1 MKKLLLSLITA
12 LALVLYMSV
21 PAFAATAD
29 VTVTATP
36 SYVSIT
42 DNATTYDFG
51 VVSEST
57 NYTTSTALVAITNAS
72 SVQTDHTISVTTGN
86 WSGGLMW
93 IHDNTGTK
101 GVYTA
106 GMASNNATWG
116 VGDVIV
122 ESDITGTPNY
132 IYENCPANVS
142 YTYGLKLVAPS
153 SFNDGVQ
160 KSIIVRISA
169 VAG

>member
-57 NYTTSTALVAITNAS
+57 NYTTSTALVAITNAVLVVFRQTIQ
-72 SVQTDHTISVTTGN
+72 SVLLLETGLVGLCGFTTIRV
-86 WSGGLMW
+86 LR
-93 IHDNTGTK
+93 
-101 GVYTA
+101 
-106 GMASNNATWG
+106 
-116 VGDVIV
+116 
-122 ESDITGTPNY
+122 ESTRLEWHLTMLLG
-132 IYENCPANVS
+132 E
-142 YTYGLKLVAPS
+142 
-153 SFNDGVQ
+153 
-160 KSIIVRISA
+160 
-169 VAG
+169 